1 MKKQELINLG
11 DVLASKGIRNTKK
24 ILNNYL
30 YFLAENKINIKEI
43 TENTGHINIKYSTK
57 TGKKEYMLHLDNT
70 QLKSNNLLV
79 SIN

>member
-1 MKKQELINLG
+1 MKKIELINLG
-11 DVLASKGIRNTKK
+11 ATLNNKGIKNTKK

-30 YFLAENKINIKEI
+30 YFLAENKIIIKEI
-43 TENTGHINIKYSTK
+43 VENTGHINIKYSTK

>member
-1 MKKQELINLG
+1 MKKIELINLG
-11 DVLASKGIRNTKK
+11 AILNNKGVRNTKK

-30 YFLAENKINIKEI
+30 YFLAENKVIIKEI
-43 TENTGHINIKYSTK
+43 TENSKHINIKYSTK

-79 SIN
+79 SVN